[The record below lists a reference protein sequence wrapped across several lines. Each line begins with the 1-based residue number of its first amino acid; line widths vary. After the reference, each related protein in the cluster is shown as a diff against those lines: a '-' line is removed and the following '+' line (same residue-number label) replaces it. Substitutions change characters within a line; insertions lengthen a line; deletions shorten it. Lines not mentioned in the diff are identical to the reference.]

1 MKEKWEIFARKYDR
15 VADAIRNLAKCDGK
29 WIDYRASYTMIEAYA
44 SKDLILFPYDSD
56 TFENFQESYQELEQ
70 LHNMLDFPEI
80 TMTVEVFLFFVIF
93 EVNLNVQFL
102 LFKEQHHKKHVY
114 IRPFF
119 ISYLGLEM
127 KKSKSSLHK
136 RRNTKRSS
144 WNASSNGDLKF
155 KFERVDRT
163 RSI

>member
-1 MKEKWEIFARKYDR
+1 MKNLNKQSFESALKNGTGFCLGKCPEVVKEKWEIFARKYDR

-29 WIDYRASYTMIEAYA
+29 WIDYRASYTMIEACA

-93 EVNLNVQFL
+93 EVNL
-102 LFKEQHHKKHVY
+102 
-114 IRPFF
+114 
-119 ISYLGLEM
+119 
-127 KKSKSSLHK
+127 
-136 RRNTKRSS
+136 
-144 WNASSNGDLKF
+144 
-155 KFERVDRT
+155 
-163 RSI
+163 